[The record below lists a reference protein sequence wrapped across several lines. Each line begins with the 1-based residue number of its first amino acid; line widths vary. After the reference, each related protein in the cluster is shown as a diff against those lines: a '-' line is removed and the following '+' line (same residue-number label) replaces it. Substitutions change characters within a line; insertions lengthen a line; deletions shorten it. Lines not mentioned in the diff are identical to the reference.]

1 MNFEHNKTNRSKMT
15 TDCKLKVGYGKTLA
29 SQATYWHVRISPSKK
44 SVITDYMKLVESVMV
59 TGKGL
64 WDKDSKNQIA
74 SGDYLG
80 FITGLT
86 GNEQIHIYK
95 VSGLLTTDERLSHW
109 ASDTPYTAGNGV
121 NIVSHRQVIVLTND
135 HLLPK
140 SYDWRVFRRETRLGN
155 DCYAWMP
162 RGTQKVC
169 NKDTLPFDI
178 D

>member
-1 MNFEHNKTNRSKMT
+1 MT
-15 TDCKLKVGYGKTLA
+15 TDCKLKVVDGKNIA
-29 SQATYWHVRISPSKK
+29 PQANYWHVRISPSKK
-44 SVITDYMKLVESVMV
+44 SVITDYMKLVASMMV

-64 WDKDSKNQIA
+64 WDRDSKNQIA

-80 FITGLT
+80 FITGIT

-95 VSGLLTTDERLSHW
+95 VIDLLTTFERPSHW

-121 NIVSHRQVIVLTND
+121 NIVSYRQVIVLTNN

-140 SYDWRVFRRETRLGN
+140 SYDWRVFRRVTGLGN
-155 DCYAWMP
+155 DCYTWMP

-169 NKDTLPFDI
+169 NKETLPFDV
-178 D
+178 DES